1 VSEAVATWS
10 DRKSL
15 LAQLEKLWE
24 KGFLLRDYLEP
35 GDLFPRRLSF
45 KRPDSKALSNEFEAV
60 RQWIA
65 DIEKLSGFRIVHKIV
80 RHRVIGENRI
90 PSEAWVDTLET
101 VVSLLHKQPQ
111 LASFVE
117 LLDTTRVR
125 APELVD
131 WVRQY
136 PLKALS
142 LAGIWPQLLDFVLWR
157 KQHATPDIYLRQ
169 VSLPGIDSKF
179 VEQHRTV
186 LAALLDRVL
195 TPGQIDSTVTGAR
208 LFEQRYGFRGKP
220 ATVRFRLLDVELA
233 VLPGA
238 DQDIA
243 LTSRDFALLGQVPAL
258 ASHLKTVFITEN
270 EINFLAFPLQQNSL
284 VIFGAGYGFE
294 ALTAADWLAQVKLV
308 YWGDIDTHGFAILD
322 QLRGRFPHVRSLLMD
337 ESTLMAH
344 REFWGQEATA
354 EGRELHRLT
363 AEEQAL
369 YRALVTNTLG
379 DHLRLEQERVRYD
392 HLMATLA
399 QLELSAPQADAT

>member
-15 LAQLEKLWE
+15 LAQLEKMWE
-24 KGFLLRDYLEP
+24 RGILLREYLEP
-35 GDLFPRRLSF
+35 GDLFPRRLTF
-45 KRPDSKALSNEFEAV
+45 KRPDSLALSNEFEAV

-65 DIEKLSGFRIVHKIV
+65 DIDKLHGFRIVHKTV
-80 RHRVIGENRI
+80 RHRVIGENSI
-90 PSEAWVDTLET
+90 PSEAWVDKLET
-101 VVSLLHKQPQ
+101 AVSLLHKQPQ
-111 LASFVE
+111 LANFAE
-117 LLDTTRVR
+117 LLVSTRQR

-142 LAGIWPQLLDFVLWR
+142 LADIWPQLLDFVLWR
-157 KQHATPDIYLRQ
+157 KRHPTPDIYLRQ

-195 TPGQIDSTVTGAR
+195 VPEQIDSTVTGAR

-243 LTSRDFALLGQVPAL
+243 LTSGDFALLGRVPAL

-270 EINFLAFPLQQNSL
+270 EINFLTFPPQRNSL

-294 ALTAADWLAQVKLV
+294 ALAAADAQ
-308 YWGDIDTHGFAILD
+308 
-322 QLRGRFPHVRSLLMD
+322 
-337 ESTLMAH
+337 
-344 REFWGQEATA
+344 
-354 EGRELHRLT
+354 
-363 AEEQAL
+363 
-369 YRALVTNTLG
+369 
-379 DHLRLEQERVRYD
+379 
-392 HLMATLA
+392 
-399 QLELSAPQADAT
+399 